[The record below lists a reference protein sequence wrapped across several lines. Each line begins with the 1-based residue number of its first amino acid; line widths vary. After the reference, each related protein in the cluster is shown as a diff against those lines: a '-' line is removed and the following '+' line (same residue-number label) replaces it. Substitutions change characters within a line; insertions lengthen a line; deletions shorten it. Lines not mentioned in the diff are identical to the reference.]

1 MSVNKQIIEVSTHT
15 MVKLVLFGL
24 GLLFLYLVRDVVIV
38 LLLSIV
44 IASGIEPGIRYMS
57 KIFRFPRVLT
67 VLSIF
72 IAVISLFILV
82 FYLLIPPMISE
93 LQNFAATFPVSLED
107 VLEELRVQAYEST
120 HIAPGSLIP
129 SPDELTQSL
138 NRFINEQAFG
148 FFSIGSSIFGGAL
161 SLVIVVVLSFYLA
174 VQEDGISNF
183 LKIVTPRE
191 HEPYVLD
198 LWTRSQQKIGR
209 WLQGQ
214 FILALLVGVLVY
226 LGLTLLGVKYAL
238 ILAILAGLFEIIPV
252 FGPIMAAIPSVAIAF
267 VQAPS
272 LGLWV
277 VGLYIAVQQV
287 ENHLIYPLVVRR
299 AVGVPPLLVIIALL
313 VGGKL
318 GGFFGFILAVPIA
331 AAIVEYVNDIAAT
344 KQAFKNI

>member
-1 MSVNKQIIEVSTHT
+1 MPINKQIIEVSTRT

-44 IASGIEPGIRYMS
+44 IASGIEPGIRYMN
-57 KIFRFPRVLT
+57 KIFRFPRVFA
-67 VLSIF
+67 VLLIY
-72 IAVISLFILV
+72 IAVISLFVLV
-82 FYLLIPPMISE
+82 FYLLIPPMINE
-93 LQNFAATFPVSLED
+93 LQNFALTFPVSLEG
-107 VLEELRVQAYEST
+107 VLDELRVQAYEST
-120 HIAPGSLIP
+120 HFAPGSLIP
-129 SPDELTQSL
+129 SSEELTRGL

-214 FILALLVGVLVY
+214 FILAVLVGVLVY
-226 LGLTLLGVKYAL
+226 LGLVFLEVKYAL

-277 VGLYIAVQQV
+277 VALYTAVQQV

-299 AVGVPPLLVIIALL
+299 AVGVPPLLVIISLL
-313 VGGKL
+313 VGGEL

-331 AAIVEYVNDIAAT
+331 AAIVEYVNDVAAT
-344 KQAFKNI
+344 KQVLENA